1 MVLISFHCELLILR
15 TMLKASGRHIS
26 KVRKPQQTFFFF
38 GLSTL
43 ENRKKKK
50 YINFFASVRKRWFY
64 FSLQGHVVYRF
75 PNCSMGL
82 KIEDLNS

>member
-1 MVLISFHCELLILR
+1 MVLISFRCELLILR
-15 TMLKASGRHIS
+15 TMLKASGRHIC

-38 GLSTL
+38 WSV
-43 ENRKKKK
+43 NFRNQKKKI
-50 YINFFASVRKRWFY
+50 INFFASVRKRWFY